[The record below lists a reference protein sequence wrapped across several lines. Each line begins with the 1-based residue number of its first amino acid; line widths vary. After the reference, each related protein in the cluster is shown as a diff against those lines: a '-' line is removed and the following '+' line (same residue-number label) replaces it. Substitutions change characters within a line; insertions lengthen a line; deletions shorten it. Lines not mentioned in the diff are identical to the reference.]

1 MKKLRGFSFSINMAN
16 FEAFCRTKKLISN
29 LFFLKSDKSIWLQLF
44 FISQQISW
52 PSAIVKPSFYPFPM
66 SLIICFSIINIIDIY
81 NEYIIKKFKWSKTMP
96 LPKFFL
102 SPSATKLKTFDLF
115 YNIDYIDRVQMI
127 RPYNARS
134 LRQWNCV
141 YDKRSYWQNCKACEY
156 TFFMWNMLLYSQLKQ
171 KKCWPWVHL
180 CVHSA

>member
-1 MKKLRGFSFSINMAN
+1 MT
-16 FEAFCRTKKLISN
+16 FCYVY
-29 LFFLKSDKSIWLQLF
+29 
-44 FISQQISW
+44 
-52 PSAIVKPSFYPFPM
+52 IVNPSFYPFPM
-66 SLIICFSIINIIDIY
+66 SLIICFSIINIIDIF
-81 NEYIIKKFKWSKTMP
+81 NEYIIKWSKTMP

-156 TFFMWNMLLYSQLKQ
+156 FLIRRKPSANSSSYFSSSSSFFFFHHKTKWIFCLFLPFLL
-171 KKCWPWVHL
+171 HL
-180 CVHSA
+180 SLDFAWLSLTEHFSTQMTH